1 MYLPGWLL
9 TGIKDEKKTHF
20 LMALDGLDD
29 VFSPIIGTIHSN
41 KRKSSDLF
49 FRVTLSTLRR

>member
-1 MYLPGWLL
+1 
-9 TGIKDEKKTHF
+9 
-20 LMALDGLDD
+20 MALDGLDD
-29 VFSPIIGTIHSN
+29 VFSPTIGTIHSN